1 MIAKN
6 SISVLLLSTLLFGLL
21 FHNQSLGINLVI
33 YEGLMLGW
41 LFSTNQL
48 SFQSSLEKLIVS
60 AQVFTLAFTVVHHSD
75 WSYFIHFLVSFLL
88 VGVMLAPRLRSLI
101 NSLGMSLSN
110 VFLCFNELFKPNQKK
125 EKVYQ
130 SKNKYRFKRLRF
142 YIIPIAIILLFAWL
156 YGIANPEFGK
166 YVNSALGWLYD
177 SIAAVL
183 ESIDFWVLPTLIL
196 GFLISVYILKRG
208 LNQKIIEIDAAAQD
222 DKKRRRNHFPSAKTM
237 ALKNEYRAGIF
248 LFASLNVLLLLM
260 NIMDVDHVWLN
271 FEWEGQ
277 YLRQFVHYGTIVL
290 VIALGL
296 SVILVLYFFRGNL
309 NYYSKNKTLKTL
321 CYIWLGQNAILAVSA
336 GIRNFY
342 YIQYYSLA
350 YKRIAIIFFIILTI
364 YGLYSVLVK
373 IKDTRSTF
381 YVIRKNAI
389 AWTVVLT
396 VSVAFNWDRIIAD
409 YNFSRGKGSFVHLN
423 FLANLSDTALPAM
436 DQPFETLKE
445 IDQFQEKSFFPRLN
459 SSVSSNSYRKLY
471 LSPKQYI
478 MTVEWRKQLFKKRW
492 EKKSWLEWNYAE
504 AKTYQELEENN
515 AF

>member
-1 MIAKN
+1 MTTKN
-6 SISVLLLSTLLFGLL
+6 SISVVLLSTLLFGLL
-21 FHNQSLGINLVI
+21 FHNQALGINLVI
-33 YEGLMLGW
+33 YEALMLGW
-41 LFSTNQL
+41 LFSTKQL
-48 SFQSSLEKLIVS
+48 SLKSSLEKLMVTS
-60 AQVFTLAFTVVHHSD
+60 QVVTLTFTVVHHSN
-75 WSYFIHFLVSFLL
+75 WSYLIHFLVSFIL
-88 VGVMLAPRLRSLI
+88 VGVMLAPQLRSLV
-101 NSLGMSLSN
+101 NALGMTLSN
-110 VFLCFNELFKPNQKK
+110 VFLCFNELFSPNEKK

-142 YIIPIAIILLFAWL
+142 YIIPVAIILLFAWL

-183 ESIDFWVLPTLIL
+183 ESIDFWVIPTLIF
-196 GFLISVYILKRG
+196 GFLISVYVLKRG
-208 LNQKIIEIDAAAQD
+208 LNPKVVEIDEAAND
-222 DKKRRRNHFPSAKTM
+222 SKIRRKNHFPSAKTM
-237 ALKNEYRAGIF
+237 ALKNEYRAGVF
-248 LFASLNVLLLLM
+248 LFASLNVLIFLM

-350 YKRIAIIFFIILTI
+350 YKRIAIIFFIVLTI

-389 AWTVVLT
+389 AWTVVL
-396 VSVAFNWDRIIAD
+396 VISVAFNWDRIIAE

-436 DQPFETLKE
+436 DQPLAKLKE
-445 IDQFQEKSFFPRLN
+445 IDQFQEKSFFPNLK
-459 SSVSSNSYRKLY
+459 SSSSNYRALY

-478 MTVEWRKQLFKKRW
+478 MTVEWRKQLFKHRW
-492 EKKSWLEWNYAE
+492 EQKSWLEWNYAE
-504 AKTYQELEENN
+504 AKAYQELEENN